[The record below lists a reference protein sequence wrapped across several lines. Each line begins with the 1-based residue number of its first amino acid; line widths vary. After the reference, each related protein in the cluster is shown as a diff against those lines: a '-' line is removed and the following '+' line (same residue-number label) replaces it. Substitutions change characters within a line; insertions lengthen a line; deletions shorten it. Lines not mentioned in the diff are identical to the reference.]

1 MQEVLD
7 CYSSEELADLRETAQ
22 DFFPM

>member
-7 CYSSEELADLRETAQ
+7 CYSTEELADLRETAQ
-22 DFFPM
+22 DFLLM